1 MPSMLIKSAQA
12 RDPFMEKAPRDEDLV
27 PIGESIPPP
36 PQPGSHGQAPTP
48 EQVQWADDD
57 ADQDGMDVS
66 PTGPDAFKQLTDENF
81 LPVGQQQQPEI
92 DLDKSFD
99 EIKGEPDPLDEA
111 NKKLDVREKI
121 WYSLNNPGVPLRIIY
136 TSLGNFT
143 TERTVE
149 PDYVYWAGTHRHV
162 LVAWC
167 RMRNDWRAF
176 IVDRITKAKL
186 EGNGNEQEP
195 ID

>member
-1 MPSMLIKSAQA
+1 MPSILIKSAQA
-12 RDPFMEKAPRDEDLV
+12 QNPFMEKAPNDDELV
-27 PIGESIPPP
+27 PIG
-36 PQPGSHGQAPTP
+36 PQDGQQGTHGPAPSP

-57 ADQDGMDVS
+57 SEDAMDVAPTS
-66 PTGPDAFKQLTDENF
+66 PNAFKPITDENF
-81 LPVGQQQQPEI
+81 LPVTPGKQPEVNPEE
-92 DLDKSFD
+92 SFD
-99 EIKGEPDPLDEA
+99 ELKGEPSPLDEA
-111 NKKLDVREKI
+111 NKNLSVREKI
-121 WYSLNNPGVPLRIIY
+121 WYSLNNPGTPLRIVY
-136 TSLGNFT
+136 TSLAGYT

-149 PDYVYWAGTHRHV
+149 PDYVYWAGTRRHV

-186 EGNGNEQEP
+186 EGDGNEQEP